1 MATKLYDVCVKTGS
15 YTNNQGEQKN
25 RYENIGT
32 VMQGD
37 DGGQFMLLKTTFNP
51 AGVPNPDNKDAVLCS
66 MFEPQQQGQQQ
77 GHAQQPQQAP
87 QQYAQQPYTG
97 QPQQAPQNNS
107 YAATQNGA
115 PQGNFN
121 QPQR

>member
-51 AGVPNPDNKDAVLCS
+51 AGVPNPDNRDTVMCS
-66 MFEPQQQGQQQ
+66 MFEPRTQDMQNQL
-77 GHAQQPQQAP
+77 QQPPAQAP
-87 QQYAQQPYTG
+87 QMQPQAYPQGHPHQPMQQPYG
-97 QPQQAPQNNS
+97 QQS
-107 YAATQNGA
+107 GGY
-115 PQGNFN
+115 
-121 QPQR
+121 

>member
-15 YTNNQGEQKN
+15 YTNNQGETKN

-51 AGVPNPDNKDAVLCS
+51 AGVPNPENRDTVMCS
-66 MFEPQQQGQQQ
+66 MFEPRTQDMQNQL
-77 GHAQQPQQAP
+77 QQPPAQQQAP
-87 QQYAQQPYTG
+87 QM
-97 QPQQAPQNNS
+97 QPQQYPQQGQAPQAQ
-107 YAATQNGA
+107 YGQVQN
-115 PQGNFN
+115 PQF
-121 QPQR
+121 